1 MRGGAAAARWAHNPK
16 VDGSSPS
23 PATKKYILLS
33 VVQALWN
40 NPLPFRT
47 RKLNILALT
56 ILHLCGKISHR
67 RETNL
72 IMNNEEITE
81 KLNSDNNLLDTMES
95 LIEEFSPK
103 EILERGEIVDG
114 TVISIQNNGLVID
127 LGQKSEGFVPKNE
140 MKSLTNPESYEKGKQ
155 IITYVIFPETQ
166 EGTILLSVD
175 RARGEQGW
183 KTLDTARQ
191 EGKTLVGKIV
201 DSNKGGAVVECEGVQ
216 GFVPLSQLIGP
227 ARELYTPSGPP
238 KPGFIGMSIE
248 FRITELNRRRNRAIF
263 SERAA
268 LEAVK
273 MKLKSERIKELNVG
287 DVVKG
292 KVLGTSKFG
301 VFVEMDG
308 ADGLIH
314 ISELSWDT
322 VLDPENFVQI
332 GTILDVQIIKIDHE
346 NLRIALSL
354 KRLQPEPW
362 DMISGDVSVGTI
374 MKGTI
379 TKLASF
385 GAFAR
390 VKGGL
395 EGLIHLSE
403 LSYEKVDIPSDVVS
417 EGQEVEV
424 KIIKIEEE
432 RKRLGLSLLLD
443 KEVEDIPVEE
453 EKDSS
458 TANIDETS
466 EINEI
471 ENKDDAQQDE
481 NLEET
486 QAASNADND
495 ESNDE
500 VNDSSEED
508 KAE

>member
-1 MRGGAAAARWAHNPK
+1 
-16 VDGSSPS
+16 
-23 PATKKYILLS
+23 
-33 VVQALWN
+33 
-40 NPLPFRT
+40 
-47 RKLNILALT
+47 
-56 ILHLCGKISHR
+56 
-67 RETNL
+67 
-72 IMNNEEITE
+72 MNNEEITE
-81 KLNSDNNLLDTMES
+81 KLNPDNNILDTMES

-114 TVISIQNNGLVID
+114 TVISIQENGLVID

-183 KTLDTARQ
+183 KTLDSARQ
-191 EGKTLVGKIV
+191 EGKTLIGKIV

-238 KPGFIGMSIE
+238 KAGFIGMSIE

-273 MKLKSERIKELNVG
+273 LKLKSERIKELNVG

-332 GTILDVQIIKIDHE
+332 GTSLDVQIIKIDHE

-362 DMISGDVSVGTI
+362 EMISGDVSVGTI

-403 LSYEKVDIPSDVVS
+403 LSYDKVDLPSDVVS

-443 KEVEDIPVEE
+443 KEVEDSPSDND
-453 EKDSS
+453 KDLSDESNDDES
-458 TANIDETS
+458 TLNETTDEV
-466 EINEI
+466 
-471 ENKDDAQQDE
+471 DDQQNE
-481 NLEET
+481 NLEEISINPEDDT
-486 QAASNADND
+486 DDLNQSD
-495 ESNDE
+495 
-500 VNDSSEED
+500 VEETPGEE

>member
-1 MRGGAAAARWAHNPK
+1 M
-16 VDGSSPS
+16 
-23 PATKKYILLS
+23 
-33 VVQALWN
+33 
-40 NPLPFRT
+40 
-47 RKLNILALT
+47 
-56 ILHLCGKISHR
+56 
-67 RETNL
+67 
-72 IMNNEEITE
+72 
-81 KLNSDNNLLDTMES
+81 
-95 LIEEFSPK
+95 
-103 EILERGEIVDG
+103 
-114 TVISIQNNGLVID
+114 
-127 LGQKSEGFVPKNE
+127 
-140 MKSLTNPESYEKGKQ
+140 
-155 IITYVIFPETQ
+155 
-166 EGTILLSVD
+166 
-175 RARGEQGW
+175 
-183 KTLDTARQ
+183 
-191 EGKTLVGKIV
+191 
-201 DSNKGGAVVECEGVQ
+201 ECEGVQ

-238 KPGFIGMSIE
+238 KPGFIGMAVE

-273 MKLKSERIKELNVG
+273 LKLKSERIKDLHVG

-332 GTILDVQIIKIDHE
+332 GTSLDVQIIKIDLE

-362 DMISGDVSVGTI
+362 DMISSDVSVGTI

-403 LSYEKVDIPSDVVS
+403 LSYDKIDVPSDVVS

-443 KEVEDIPVEE
+443 KEINDPDTEEGDSSQSTNPKDKNPEDNVEE
-453 EKDSS
+453 
-458 TANIDETS
+458 N
-466 EINEI
+466 
-471 ENKDDAQQDE
+471 
-481 NLEET
+481 
-486 QAASNADND
+486 
-495 ESNDE
+495 
-500 VNDSSEED
+500 SEE
-508 KAE
+508 KN

>member
-1 MRGGAAAARWAHNPK
+1 
-16 VDGSSPS
+16 
-23 PATKKYILLS
+23 
-33 VVQALWN
+33 
-40 NPLPFRT
+40 
-47 RKLNILALT
+47 
-56 ILHLCGKISHR
+56 
-67 RETNL
+67 
-72 IMNNEEITE
+72 MNNEEITE
-81 KLNSDNNLLDTMES
+81 KLNPDNNILDTMES

-114 TVISIQNNGLVID
+114 TVISIQENGLVID

-183 KTLDTARQ
+183 KTLDSARQ
-191 EGKTLVGKIV
+191 EGKTLIGKIV

-238 KPGFIGMSIE
+238 KAGFIGMSIE

-273 MKLKSERIKELNVG
+273 LKLKSERIKELNVG

-332 GTILDVQIIKIDHE
+332 GTSLDVQIIKIDHE

-362 DMISGDVSVGTI
+362 EMISGDVSVGTI

-403 LSYEKVDIPSDVVS
+403 LSYDKVDLPSDVVR

-443 KEVEDIPVEE
+443 KEVEDLPS
-453 EKDSS
+453 DR
-458 TANIDETS
+458 
-466 EINEI
+466 
-471 ENKDDAQQDE
+471 NKE
-481 NLEET
+481 L
-486 QAASNADND
+486 SD

-500 VNDSSEED
+500 ESTLNETTDEVDDQQNENQEEISINSEDDTDDLNQSDVEESSGEE

>member
-1 MRGGAAAARWAHNPK
+1 MTNIEETPSNTSDINPK
-16 VDGSSPS
+16 VSPIAN
-23 PATKKYILLS
+23 PAI
-33 VVQALWN
+33 
-40 NPLPFRT
+40 
-47 RKLNILALT
+47 
-56 ILHLCGKISHR
+56 
-67 RETNL
+67 
-72 IMNNEEITE
+72 
-81 KLNSDNNLLDTMES
+81 DTMES

-114 TVISIQNNGLVID
+114 TVINIQDNGLVID

-140 MKSLTNPESYEKGKQ
+140 MRSLTNPEIYEKGKSL
-155 IITYVIFPETQ
+155 ITYVIFPETQ

-183 KTLDTARQ
+183 KTLDVARQ
-191 EGKTLVGKIV
+191 DGKTLIGKII

-238 KPGFIGMSIE
+238 KPGFIGMAIE

-273 MKLKSERIKELNVG
+273 LKLKSERIKELNVG

-322 VLDPENFVQI
+322 VLDPENFVEI
-332 GTILDVQIIKIDHE
+332 GTSLDVQIIKIDLE

-362 DMISGDVSVGTI
+362 EMISSDVSVGTI
-374 MKGTI
+374 MQGTI

-403 LSYEKVDIPSDVVS
+403 LSYDKIDVPSDVVS

-443 KEVEDIPVEE
+443 KEIREPDLD
-453 EKDSS
+453 DSAPEQ
-458 TANIDETS
+458 TF
-466 EINEI
+466 
-471 ENKDDAQQDE
+471 
-481 NLEET
+481 
-486 QAASNADND
+486 
-495 ESNDE
+495 
-500 VNDSSEED
+500 DSSEESSEENTEESSEENTEESSEE
-508 KAE
+508 KN

>member
-1 MRGGAAAARWAHNPK
+1 
-16 VDGSSPS
+16 
-23 PATKKYILLS
+23 
-33 VVQALWN
+33 
-40 NPLPFRT
+40 
-47 RKLNILALT
+47 
-56 ILHLCGKISHR
+56 
-67 RETNL
+67 
-72 IMNNEEITE
+72 MNNEELIE
-81 KLNSDNNLLDTMES
+81 KLNTDNNLIDTMES

-191 EGKTLVGKIV
+191 EGKTLIGKIV

-273 MKLKSERIKELNVG
+273 LKLKSERIKELNVG

-332 GTILDVQIIKIDHE
+332 GTTLDVQIIKIDHE

-362 DMISGDVSVGTI
+362 EMISGDVSVGTI

-417 EGQEVEV
+417 EGQKVEV

-443 KEVEDIPVEE
+443 KEIE
-453 EKDSS
+453 
-458 TANIDETS
+458 ETS
-466 EINEI
+466 TEDNKNSSDEHI
-471 ENKDDAQQDE
+471 E
-481 NLEET
+481 
-486 QAASNADND
+486 
-495 ESNDE
+495 
-500 VNDSSEED
+500 DSSEAEELESED
-508 KAE
+508 DVQKDENTVETEIVSKANTDQQNDDVEDSSAEEKAE

>member
-1 MRGGAAAARWAHNPK
+1 
-16 VDGSSPS
+16 
-23 PATKKYILLS
+23 
-33 VVQALWN
+33 
-40 NPLPFRT
+40 
-47 RKLNILALT
+47 
-56 ILHLCGKISHR
+56 
-67 RETNL
+67 
-72 IMNNEEITE
+72 MNNEEITE
-81 KLNSDNNLLDTMES
+81 KLNPDNNLLDTMES

-114 TVISIQNNGLVID
+114 TVISIRANGLVID

-140 MKSLTNPESYEKGKQ
+140 MRSLTNPETYEKGKQ
-155 IITYVIFPETQ
+155 LITYVIFPETQ

-238 KPGFIGMSIE
+238 KAGFIGMSIE

-273 MKLKSERIKELNVG
+273 LKLKSERIKELNVG

-332 GTILDVQIIKIDHE
+332 GTSLDVQIIKIDHE

-362 DMISGDVSVGTI
+362 EMISGEVSVGTI
-374 MKGTI
+374 MQGTI

-403 LSYEKVDIPSDVVS
+403 LSYEKVDLPSDVVT

-443 KEVEDIPVEE
+443 KEIEDTSFDSD
-453 EKDSS
+453 KDLS
-458 TANIDETS
+458 
-466 EINEI
+466 
-471 ENKDDAQQDE
+471 
-481 NLEET
+481 
-486 QAASNADND
+486 D

-500 VNDSSEED
+500 ESTINEIIDGVDDHQNVISEELDSSQEEESEDLSKSDSEETSD
-508 KAE
+508 KEKE

>member
-1 MRGGAAAARWAHNPK
+1 
-16 VDGSSPS
+16 
-23 PATKKYILLS
+23 
-33 VVQALWN
+33 
-40 NPLPFRT
+40 
-47 RKLNILALT
+47 
-56 ILHLCGKISHR
+56 
-67 RETNL
+67 
-72 IMNNEEITE
+72 MNNEEITE

-114 TVISIQNNGLVID
+114 TVISIQSNGLVID

-191 EGKTLVGKIV
+191 EGKTLIGKIV

-238 KPGFIGMSIE
+238 KAGFIGMSIE

-273 MKLKSERIKELNVG
+273 LKLKSERIKDLNVG

-332 GTILDVQIIKIDHE
+332 GTTLDVQIIKIDHE

-362 DMISGDVSVGTI
+362 EMISGDVSVGTI
-374 MKGTI
+374 MQGTI

-403 LSYEKVDIPSDVVS
+403 LSYEKIDLPSDVVS

-443 KEVEDIPVEE
+443 KEIEDESGDNDNDGSTVNELKDEVDDNLNEVPEGLDSSPEE
-453 EKDSS
+453 ESEDMDKSDSE
-458 TANIDETS
+458 ETS
-466 EINEI
+466 Y
-471 ENKDDAQQDE
+471 
-481 NLEET
+481 EE
-486 QAASNADND
+486 
-495 ESNDE
+495 
-500 VNDSSEED
+500 

>member
-1 MRGGAAAARWAHNPK
+1 
-16 VDGSSPS
+16 
-23 PATKKYILLS
+23 
-33 VVQALWN
+33 
-40 NPLPFRT
+40 
-47 RKLNILALT
+47 
-56 ILHLCGKISHR
+56 
-67 RETNL
+67 
-72 IMNNEEITE
+72 MNNEEITE
-81 KLNSDNNLLDTMES
+81 KLNSENNLLDTMES

-332 GTILDVQIIKIDHE
+332 GTTLDVQIIKIDHE

-443 KEVEDIPVEE
+443 KEVEDIPVDE
-453 EKDSS
+453 EKDSF

-486 QAASNADND
+486 EAVSKADND
-495 ESNDE
+495 ESNDDVE
-500 VNDSSEED
+500 DSSEEE

>member
-1 MRGGAAAARWAHNPK
+1 
-16 VDGSSPS
+16 
-23 PATKKYILLS
+23 
-33 VVQALWN
+33 
-40 NPLPFRT
+40 
-47 RKLNILALT
+47 
-56 ILHLCGKISHR
+56 
-67 RETNL
+67 
-72 IMNNEEITE
+72 MNNEEITE

-332 GTILDVQIIKIDHE
+332 GTTLDVQIIKIDQE

-495 ESNDE
+495 ESNDD
-500 VNDSSEED
+500 VKDSSEED

>member
-1 MRGGAAAARWAHNPK
+1 MSNTEETPSKTSDINP
-16 VDGSSPS
+16 DSIP
-23 PATKKYILLS
+23 I
-33 VVQALWN
+33 N
-40 NPLPFRT
+40 NPA
-47 RKLNILALT
+47 I
-56 ILHLCGKISHR
+56 
-67 RETNL
+67 
-72 IMNNEEITE
+72 
-81 KLNSDNNLLDTMES
+81 DTMES

-114 TVISIQNNGLVID
+114 TVINIQDNGLVID

-140 MKSLTNPESYEKGKQ
+140 MRSLTNPEIYEKGKSL
-155 IITYVIFPETQ
+155 ITYVIFPETQ

-183 KTLDTARQ
+183 KTLDVARQ
-191 EGKTLVGKIV
+191 EGKTLIGKIV

-238 KPGFIGMSIE
+238 KPGFIGMAVE

-273 MKLKSERIKELNVG
+273 LKLKSERIKDLNVG
-287 DVVKG
+287 DIVKG

-332 GTILDVQIIKIDHE
+332 GTSLDVQIIKIDLE

-362 DMISGDVSVGTI
+362 EMISSDVSVGTI

-403 LSYEKVDIPSDVVS
+403 LSYDKIDVPSDVVR

-443 KEVEDIPVEE
+443 KEVVEHALNEGQSSQNSENNTE
-453 EKDSS
+453 E
-458 TANIDETS
+458 NS
-466 EINEI
+466 EINTEESSDDNTEENSEI
-471 ENKDDAQQDE
+471 NTEESSDD
-481 NLEET
+481 NTEE
-486 QAASNADND
+486 
-495 ESNDE
+495 
-500 VNDSSEED
+500 SSEE
-508 KAE
+508 KN

>member
-1 MRGGAAAARWAHNPK
+1 MSNTEET
-16 VDGSSPS
+16 PS
-23 PATKKYILLS
+23 KTSDI
-33 VVQALWN
+33 
-40 NPLPFRT
+40 
-47 RKLNILALT
+47 
-56 ILHLCGKISHR
+56 
-67 RETNL
+67 
-72 IMNNEEITE
+72 
-81 KLNSDNNLLDTMES
+81 NSDITQNDNPSLDTMES

-114 TVISIQNNGLVID
+114 TVINIQDNGLVID

-140 MKSLTNPESYEKGKQ
+140 MRSLTNPETYEKGKSL
-155 IITYVIFPETQ
+155 ITYVIFPETQ

-183 KTLDTARQ
+183 KTLDVARQ
-191 EGKTLVGKIV
+191 EGKTLIGKIV

-238 KPGFIGMSIE
+238 KPGFIGMEVE

-273 MKLKSERIKELNVG
+273 LKLKSQRIKELNVG

-332 GTILDVQIIKIDHE
+332 GTSLDVQIIKIDLE

-362 DMISGDVSVGTI
+362 EMISSDVSVGTI
-374 MKGTI
+374 MQGTI

-403 LSYEKVDIPSDVVS
+403 LSYDKIDLPSDVVS

-443 KEVEDIPVEE
+443 KDIKDPDMDDGQADQITEPSLEITEDNSDEDPEE
-453 EKDSS
+453 ISEDS
-458 TANIDETS
+458 
-466 EINEI
+466 
-471 ENKDDAQQDE
+471 
-481 NLEET
+481 LEDSAE
-486 QAASNADND
+486 
-495 ESNDE
+495 E
-500 VNDSSEED
+500 SSEENIEENSEE
-508 KAE
+508 KN

>member
-1 MRGGAAAARWAHNPK
+1 
-16 VDGSSPS
+16 
-23 PATKKYILLS
+23 
-33 VVQALWN
+33 
-40 NPLPFRT
+40 
-47 RKLNILALT
+47 
-56 ILHLCGKISHR
+56 
-67 RETNL
+67 
-72 IMNNEEITE
+72 
-81 KLNSDNNLLDTMES
+81 
-95 LIEEFSPK
+95 
-103 EILERGEIVDG
+103 
-114 TVISIQNNGLVID
+114 
-127 LGQKSEGFVPKNE
+127 
-140 MKSLTNPESYEKGKQ
+140 
-155 IITYVIFPETQ
+155 
-166 EGTILLSVD
+166 
-175 RARGEQGW
+175 
-183 KTLDTARQ
+183 
-191 EGKTLVGKIV
+191 
-201 DSNKGGAVVECEGVQ
+201 
-216 GFVPLSQLIGP
+216 
-227 ARELYTPSGPP
+227 
-238 KPGFIGMSIE
+238 MSIE

-273 MKLKSERIKELNVG
+273 LKLKSERIKELKVG

-332 GTILDVQIIKIDHE
+332 GTTLDVQIIKIDLE

-362 DMISGDVSVGTI
+362 EMISGDVSVGTI

-403 LSYEKVDIPSDVVS
+403 LSYDKIDIPSDVVR

-443 KEVEDIPVEE
+443 KEIEETTNEADKDPSVENVED
-453 EKDSS
+453 SS
-458 TANIDETS
+458 LPG
-466 EINEI
+466 EI
-471 ENKDDAQQDE
+471 ENEDDQQDKNDE
-481 NLEET
+481 EMETVNKVDTEET
-486 QAASNADND
+486 NQEFD
-495 ESNDE
+495 
-500 VNDSSEED
+500 DSTEED
-508 KAE
+508 KA

>member
-1 MRGGAAAARWAHNPK
+1 
-16 VDGSSPS
+16 
-23 PATKKYILLS
+23 
-33 VVQALWN
+33 
-40 NPLPFRT
+40 
-47 RKLNILALT
+47 
-56 ILHLCGKISHR
+56 
-67 RETNL
+67 
-72 IMNNEEITE
+72 MNNEEIIE
-81 KLNSDNNLLDTMES
+81 KLNTDNNLLDTMES

-127 LGQKSEGFVPKNE
+127 LGQKSEGFIPKNE

-238 KPGFIGMSIE
+238 KSGFIGMSIE

-273 MKLKSERIKELNVG
+273 LKLKSERIKELNVG

-332 GTILDVQIIKIDHE
+332 GTTLDVQIIKIDLE

-362 DMISGDVSVGTI
+362 EMISGDVSVGTI

-403 LSYEKVDIPSDVVS
+403 LSYDKIDIPSDVVR

-443 KEVEDIPVEE
+443 KEIEEITNEADKDPSVENVED
-453 EKDSS
+453 SS
-458 TANIDETS
+458 LPG
-466 EINEI
+466 EI
-471 ENKDDAQQDE
+471 ENEDDQQDKNDE
-481 NLEET
+481 EMETVNKVDTEET
-486 QAASNADND
+486 NQEFD
-495 ESNDE
+495 
-500 VNDSSEED
+500 DSQEED
-508 KAE
+508 KA

>member
-1 MRGGAAAARWAHNPK
+1 
-16 VDGSSPS
+16 
-23 PATKKYILLS
+23 
-33 VVQALWN
+33 
-40 NPLPFRT
+40 
-47 RKLNILALT
+47 
-56 ILHLCGKISHR
+56 
-67 RETNL
+67 
-72 IMNNEEITE
+72 MNNEEITE
-81 KLNSDNNLLDTMES
+81 KINTDISLDTMES

-103 EILERGEIVDG
+103 EILERGEIVEG
-114 TVISIQNNGLVID
+114 IVINVQDNGLVID

-140 MKSLTNPESYEKGKQ
+140 MKSLTNPDSYEKGKS

-166 EGTILLSVD
+166 DGTILLSVD

-191 EGKTLVGKIV
+191 EGKTLIGKIV

-238 KPGFIGMSIE
+238 KAGFIGMSIE

-273 MKLKSERIKELNVG
+273 IKLKSERIKELNVG

-322 VLDPENFVQI
+322 VLDPENFVEI

-362 DMISGDVSVGTI
+362 ELISGDVSVGTI

-403 LSYEKVDIPSDVVS
+403 LSYDKIDVPSDVVS

-443 KEVEDIPVEE
+443 KDIE
-453 EKDSS
+453 EKV
-458 TANIDETS
+458 
-466 EINEI
+466 
-471 ENKDDAQQDE
+471 
-481 NLEET
+481 
-486 QAASNADND
+486 ND
-495 ESNDE
+495 ESDNVSNEASEQIEESSQPDEDSTVNAEADIETAND
-500 VNDSSEED
+500 NIDDASEEN
-508 KAE
+508 K

>member
-1 MRGGAAAARWAHNPK
+1 
-16 VDGSSPS
+16 
-23 PATKKYILLS
+23 
-33 VVQALWN
+33 
-40 NPLPFRT
+40 
-47 RKLNILALT
+47 
-56 ILHLCGKISHR
+56 
-67 RETNL
+67 
-72 IMNNEEITE
+72 MNNEEIIE
-81 KLNSDNNLLDTMES
+81 KLNTDNNLLDTMES

-238 KPGFIGMSIE
+238 KSGFIGMSIE

-273 MKLKSERIKELNVG
+273 LKLKSERIKELNVG

-332 GTILDVQIIKIDHE
+332 GTTLDVQIIKIDLE

-362 DMISGDVSVGTI
+362 EMISGDVSVGTI

-403 LSYEKVDIPSDVVS
+403 LSYDKIDIPSDVVR

-443 KEVEDIPVEE
+443 KEIEETTNEADKDPSVENVED
-453 EKDSS
+453 SS
-458 TANIDETS
+458 LPG
-466 EINEI
+466 EI
-471 ENKDDAQQDE
+471 ENEDDQQDKNDE
-481 NLEET
+481 EMETVNKVDTEET
-486 QAASNADND
+486 NQEFD
-495 ESNDE
+495 
-500 VNDSSEED
+500 DSPEED
-508 KAE
+508 KA

>member
-1 MRGGAAAARWAHNPK
+1 
-16 VDGSSPS
+16 
-23 PATKKYILLS
+23 
-33 VVQALWN
+33 
-40 NPLPFRT
+40 
-47 RKLNILALT
+47 
-56 ILHLCGKISHR
+56 
-67 RETNL
+67 
-72 IMNNEEITE
+72 MNNEEITE
-81 KLNSDNNLLDTMES
+81 KLNPDNNILDTMES

-114 TVISIQNNGLVID
+114 TVISIQENGLVID

-183 KTLDTARQ
+183 KTLDSARQ
-191 EGKTLVGKIV
+191 EGKTLIGKIV

-238 KPGFIGMSIE
+238 KAGFIGMSIE

-273 MKLKSERIKELNVG
+273 LKLKSERIKELNVG

-332 GTILDVQIIKIDHE
+332 GTSLDVQIIKIDHE

-362 DMISGDVSVGTI
+362 EMISGDVSVGTI

-403 LSYEKVDIPSDVVS
+403 LSYDKVDLPSDVVS

-443 KEVEDIPVEE
+443 KEVEDSP
-453 EKDSS
+453 S
-458 TANIDETS
+458 
-466 EINEI
+466 
-471 ENKDDAQQDE
+471 
-481 NLEET
+481 
-486 QAASNADND
+486 DND
-495 ESNDE
+495 KDLSNESNDE
-500 VNDSSEED
+500 ESTLNEITDEVDDQQNENQEEIIINPEDDSDDLNQSDVEETSGEE

>member
-1 MRGGAAAARWAHNPK
+1 
-16 VDGSSPS
+16 
-23 PATKKYILLS
+23 
-33 VVQALWN
+33 
-40 NPLPFRT
+40 
-47 RKLNILALT
+47 
-56 ILHLCGKISHR
+56 
-67 RETNL
+67 
-72 IMNNEEITE
+72 MNNEEITE
-81 KLNSDNNLLDTMES
+81 KLNPDNNILDTMES

-114 TVISIQNNGLVID
+114 TVISIQENGLVID

-183 KTLDTARQ
+183 KTLDSARQ
-191 EGKTLVGKIV
+191 EGKTLIGKIV

-238 KPGFIGMSIE
+238 KAGFIGMSIE

-273 MKLKSERIKELNVG
+273 LKLKSERIKELNVG

-332 GTILDVQIIKIDHE
+332 GTSLDVQIIKIDLE

-362 DMISGDVSVGTI
+362 EMISGDVSVGTI

-403 LSYEKVDIPSDVVS
+403 LSYDKIDLPSDVVS

-443 KEVEDIPVEE
+443 KEVEDSPSDND
-453 EKDSS
+453 KDLS
-458 TANIDETS
+458 
-466 EINEI
+466 
-471 ENKDDAQQDE
+471 
-481 NLEET
+481 
-486 QAASNADND
+486 D
-495 ESNDE
+495 ESNDDESTLNEKTDE
-500 VNDSSEED
+500 VDDQQNENQEEISINPED
-508 KAE
+508 DTDDLNQSDVEETPGEEKAE

>member
-1 MRGGAAAARWAHNPK
+1 M
-16 VDGSSPS
+16 
-23 PATKKYILLS
+23 I
-33 VVQALWN
+33 
-40 NPLPFRT
+40 
-47 RKLNILALT
+47 
-56 ILHLCGKISHR
+56 
-67 RETNL
+67 
-72 IMNNEEITE
+72 NEETTE
-81 KLNSDNNLLDTMES
+81 NLNSNNTTLDTMES

-114 TVISIQNNGLVID
+114 KVISTQNNGLVID

-140 MKSLTNPESYEKGKQ
+140 MKSLTNPESYEKGKSL
-155 IITYVIFPETQ
+155 ITYVIFPETQ

-183 KTLDTARQ
+183 KTLDQARQ
-191 EGKTLVGKIV
+191 EGKTLIGKIV

-238 KPGFIGMSIE
+238 KAGFIGMDIE

-273 MKLKSERIKELNVG
+273 LKLKSERIKELNVG

-332 GTILDVQIIKIDHE
+332 GTALDVQIIKIDLE

-362 DMISGDVSVGTI
+362 EMISTDVSVGTI

-403 LSYEKVDIPSDVVS
+403 LSYEKVDVPSDIVK

-443 KEVEDIPVEE
+443 KDINDSKEENVDSDDGDNEPINSFGDESDEVESDEVETDEVETDEDGNTSEIESEDNSDDNEDKENSEE
-453 EKDSS
+453 EK
-458 TANIDETS
+458 S
-466 EINEI
+466 E
-471 ENKDDAQQDE
+471 
-481 NLEET
+481 
-486 QAASNADND
+486 
-495 ESNDE
+495 
-500 VNDSSEED
+500 
-508 KAE
+508 